1 MEYYNRGKERSIN
14 LTNEESLER
23 KIKILTIVFLTSFS
37 VLLTSIFQTHLEDYM
52 FYMHFF
58 YLPIVLSTF
67 WWGRRGII
75 VSIFLGVTLLSTSMF
90 RHDSM
95 EEIFTSGIGA
105 ILFFIVALLVGILSD
120 EKSDALK
127 KEMQFKLDTAHYFF
141 NPICIVEGNIDL
153 ATKDAPSNIKEFLR
167 DAQMAIQ
174 RIKKIVIN
182 VVDIGEIHE

>member
-1 MEYYNRGKERSIN
+1 MQYEKREKKRSVN
-14 LTNEESLER
+14 LTKEEPLEK
-23 KIKILTIVFLTSFS
+23 KIKILTILFLISFS
-37 VLLTSIFQTHLEDYM
+37 VLLTSIFQTQLEDYM

-75 VSIFLGVTLLSTSMF
+75 VSIFLGVTLLSTSLL
-90 RHDSM
+90 RQDSM

-120 EKSDALK
+120 EKNDALQ

-153 ATKDAPSNIKEFLR
+153 ATRDAPSSITENLR

-182 VVDIGEIHE
+182 VVHHGEIHE